1 MGRGE
6 LPAVV
11 NLTAP
16 DKQSELG
23 RRDAEFPLNCSYEFE
38 VFLGIFRQAL

>member
-11 NLTAP
+11 KS
-16 DKQSELG
+16 DKQGELG
-23 RRDAEFPLNCSYEFE
+23 RRDVEFPLKCSCEIE
-38 VFLGIFRQAL
+38 VFLGILYKHYK